1 MLWEQAFSLVFIRTK
16 SSFNR
21 ATEKHS
27 AAIINRHYHF
37 YWLLGN
43 SFALLTASALKGQAL
58 YSIFIP
64 KVQTRPRL
72 AGRSAKPQ
80 ELLHLSPEAKLRW
93 WSETQQA
100 ADRLGQALLP
110 GFPLFWELQLGTS
123 THQGKN
129 IAKKG
134 SRRERE
140 ELTLWSSTMYFITS
154 ARLEQ
159 SCLL

>member
-1 MLWEQAFSLVFIRTK
+1 MLWDKAFALVFIRTK

-43 SFALLTASALKGQAL
+43 SFALLTSSALKGQAH
-58 YSIFIP
+58 YSIFIL
-64 KVQTRPRL
+64 KNTNQ
-72 AGRSAKPQ
+72 AKTWGKEWEPQ
-80 ELLHLSPEAKLRW
+80 ELLHVSPVAKFGW
-93 WSETQQA
+93 WNETQHA
-100 ADRLGQALLP
+100 ADRLGYALLP

-123 THQGKN
+123 THQRKN

-140 ELTLWSSTMYFITS
+140 DLTLSSFTMYFITS

-159 SCLL
+159 SFLL